1 VGTNTAGCSTTNTLV
16 QIVSSNP
23 TVSVNNGTICSG
35 STFTIAPSGA
45 STYTIQGGAAAVSPT
60 TNTSYTVIGTNTAGC
75 VSANTAT
82 SNVTVNA
89 LPTLTVNSGAI
100 CIGNSFTLAPSG
112 AATYTYSSGSAVVSP
127 TASAAFT
134 VTGTNS
140 VGCVGSIVSNVT
152 VNTAPNLTITGNSSI
167 CSGNSAS
174 LTASG
179 STTYTWNTGA
189 TTSSIVVTPTANTT
203 YTASSTGTNG
213 CTGMA
218 MTSVTVN
225 ALPSVNAVSSNTSFI
240 CVGSTATLTA
250 AGANTYVWN
259 TTATTAVI
267 AVSPTTTTS
276 YTVTGTGANGCS
288 ANAVI
293 SQSVSTCTDINSNF
307 SNLTSNFIVYP
318 NPSNG
323 IFNLQLET
331 STPLSLTI
339 IEVTDVLGRVI
350 LTDKINA
357 GNYELNLGSNVNG
370 IYFIKAIVDG
380 KTKTVKIVKE

>member
-1 VGTNTAGCSTTNTLV
+1 VSTATSS
-16 QIVSSNP
+16 VSVTASP
-23 TVSVNNGTICSG
+23 TVS
-35 STFTIAPSGA
+35 
-45 STYTIQGGAAAVSPT
+45 
-60 TNTSYTVIGTNTAGC
+60 
-75 VSANTAT
+75 
-82 SNVTVNA
+82 
-89 LPTLTVNSGAI
+89 
-100 CIGNSFTLAPSG
+100 
-112 AATYTYSSGSAVVSP
+112 
-127 TASAAFT
+127 
-134 VTGTNS
+134 
-140 VGCVGSIVSNVT
+140 
-152 VNTAPNLTITGNSSI
+152 
-167 CSGNSAS
+167 
-174 LTASG
+174 
-179 STTYTWNTGA
+179 
-189 TTSSIVVTPTANTT
+189 
-203 YTASSTGTNG
+203 
-213 CTGMA
+213 
-218 MTSVTVN
+218 
-225 ALPSVNAVSSNTSFI
+225 AVSSNTSFI

-267 AVSPTTTTS
+267 AISPTTTTS
-276 YTVTGTGANGCS
+276 YTVTGTNAAGCS